1 MFCINSTLLELQSPP
16 TRDRGGGYLS
26 CLNSQVS
33 YKLSLCF
40 NSSHGCMMC
49 GMLREGATPQVEEMN
64 NSLLIFFFVSCTLTI
79 KHRKQKPSVL
89 MLTLTMQKMQFN
101 PSATRTKYTP
111 HFMRST
117 DKFALENQHTKYTID
132 PTKDLKGKF
141 LYFQSL
147 QLIIATSK
155 NPIYIK
161 GDLLLIRII

>member
-1 MFCINSTLLELQSPP
+1 MWNVE
-16 TRDRGGGYLS
+16 GA
-26 CLNSQVS
+26 
-33 YKLSLCF
+33 
-40 NSSHGCMMC
+40 
-49 GMLREGATPQVEEMN
+49 EGATPQVEEMN